1 MKEMLVTMR
10 KDDLE
15 DDLDGYFTWQELAL
29 VNKQEALLSLEIA
42 WFLPPVLYPLPWSSF
57 ILGDA

>member
-1 MKEMLVTMR
+1 MR

-29 VNKQEALLSLEIA
+29 VNKQEKPGNCLVSSSSPVSLALVFIHPWGCLECI
-42 WFLPPVLYPLPWSSF
+42 WIFL
-57 ILGDA
+57 